1 MQELRESDA
10 IIAILDDDLSARQGL
25 SSPVRSAYEYLR
37 NKLLNAN
44 DYFAI
49 RNRLD
54 GARESEPLRWRAG
67 RHRAKA
73 AFEWHEWGAY
83 RIASVAAW
91 GSVFALDT
99 SQYAHTSWKL
109 RDGFANS
116 SFTQLHRRPR
126 VICGSAQKQACFGS
140 MACGPS
146 RGRGQP
152 HRNCRAKTS
161 RLGPS
166 IVKFT
171 CASYFRGKAS
181 EVVLQPK
188 LNYAFS
194 LAEAEVSGRG
204 ISSSRESNSRA
215 PCITCIR
222 TRLRRCRCLYIPRT
236 YPPALGFNMY
246 GPGEGRRV
254 GIGLR

>member
-1 MQELRESDA
+1 MAAVSQNHF
-10 IIAILDDDLSARQGL
+10 G
-25 SSPVRSAYEYLR
+25 
-37 NKLLNAN
+37 
-44 DYFAI
+44 
-49 RNRLD
+49 
-54 GARESEPLRWRAG
+54 GALGGAG
-67 RHRAKA
+67 RKRHLNGTSGA
-73 AFEWHEWGAY
+73 APTVLLLLLLGAPCS
-83 RIASVAAW
+83 RWTPAS
-91 GSVFALDT
+91 T
-99 SQYAHTSWKL
+99 RT
-109 RDGFANS
+109 
-116 SFTQLHRRPR
+116 RRGRCATASPTAFSLNCTDAR
-126 VICGSAQKQACFGS
+126 GVICGSAQKQACFGS

-161 RLGPS
+161 RLGHS

-236 YPPALGFNMY
+236 YAPALVSTCTV
-246 GPGEGRRV
+246 PVKDAVSE
-254 GIGLR
+254 